1 MPSQARSTPSDEQR
15 ELWPA
20 KDAALPI
27 DSRAR
32 TVTRTVLAILLVLLA
47 LWVARDFLS
56 ALTWAAII
64 AITTWPIY
72 ARFAGLIV
80 SGRPAV
86 LAPLLFTLLIGIVLL
101 VPVILTVHQ
110 IAQGS
115 DAFAKWVGQ
124 LRADG
129 LAVPAWVA
137 QLPIAGEYID
147 RWWQANLS
155 NPKAMVEWLRGINM
169 ESITAWTSALGG
181 ALLHRLFLF
190 MVTLIALFLML
201 RDGTWLANRAL
212 ATTDLLFGN
221 PGERLASKIAD
232 AVRGTVIG
240 TVAVALADGAILGVA
255 YAMTGVP
262 HPLLFAVL
270 TMAFAMVPFGAWFAA
285 TAATLMLLLHDS
297 SLWTAAGLFGF
308 CAAVMLI
315 AENFIQPALIGG
327 TTRLPFLLVLIG
339 ILGGLQSFG
348 LVGVFIGPVIM
359 AALLTVWREWGG
371 IGD

>member
-1 MPSQARSTPSDEQR
+1 MRGPPPSDER
-15 ELWPA
+15 NDLRPTE
-20 KDAALPI
+20 KAALSI

-32 TVTRTVLAILLVLLA
+32 TVTRTAFAILLVLLA

-72 ARFAGLIV
+72 ARFAMLIAG
-80 SGRPAV
+80 GRVPA
-86 LAPLLFTLLIGIVLL
+86 LAALLFTLLTGLVLL

-115 DAFAKWVGQ
+115 DAFARWVSQ

-129 LAVPAWVA
+129 LPVPGWVA
-137 QLPIAGEYID
+137 QLPIAGEYLD
-147 RWWQANLS
+147 RWWQTNLS

-190 MVTLIALFLML
+190 LVTLIALFLML
-201 RDGTWLANRAL
+201 RDGTWLADRVL
-212 ATTDLLFGN
+212 ATTDLLLGD
-221 PGERLASKIAD
+221 PGERLAGKIAD
-232 AVRGTVIG
+232 AIRGIVNG
-240 TVAVALADGAILGVA
+240 TVAVAVADGVIIGMA
-255 YAMTGVP
+255 YVLAGVP

-270 TMAFAMVPFGAWFAA
+270 TMAFAMVPFGAWAA
-285 TAATLMLLLHDS
+285 FTAATLMLLIHGS
-297 SLWTAAGLFGF
+297 SFLMAVGLFGF

-315 AENFIQPALIGG
+315 GDSLIQPALVGG
-327 TTRLPFLLVLIG
+327 TTRLPFLLVLVG
-339 ILGGLQSFG
+339 ILGGLKSFG
-348 LVGVFIGPVIM
+348 LVGLFLGPVIM
-359 AALLTVWREWGG
+359 AALLTVWREWVA